1 MKRTIVTAA
10 PLAPAALSEVK
21 DWLGIAT
28 PGDDAGL
35 TALLR
40 AALETCEGFTGA
52 LPLQVPC
59 EELFANVSGWQDL
72 ASRPVQAIT
81 GVQAL
86 VVGGARVDLAP
97 TAYALDLT
105 AEGTGRVRVIAP
117 PAGTLRLAVRFTAGL
132 AADWASLPDGL
143 RHGLIRL
150 AAHGYRQRDTPDP
163 GPCPPAAV
171 AALWRPWRGVRL
183 L

>member
-10 PLAPAALSEVK
+10 PLAPAALGEVK
-21 DWLGIAT
+21 DWLGITT
-28 PGDDAGL
+28 PADDPGL

-40 AALETCEGFTGA
+40 AALETCEGFTGT
-52 LPLQVPC
+52 LPLQTVC
-59 EELFANVSGWQDL
+59 EEIVPNVSGWQDL
-72 ASRPVQAIT
+72 ASRPVQAIS
-81 GVQAL
+81 GAQAVL
-86 VVGGARVDLAP
+86 VSGARAALPAA
-97 TAYALDLT
+97 AYAIDLT
-105 AEGTGRVRVIAP
+105 ADGAGRVRVIAAP
-117 PAGTLRLAVRFTAGL
+117 VGTLRLAVRFTAGL

-143 RHGLIRL
+143 RHGIVRL
-150 AAHGYRQRDTPDP
+150 AAHGYRQRDTPTD